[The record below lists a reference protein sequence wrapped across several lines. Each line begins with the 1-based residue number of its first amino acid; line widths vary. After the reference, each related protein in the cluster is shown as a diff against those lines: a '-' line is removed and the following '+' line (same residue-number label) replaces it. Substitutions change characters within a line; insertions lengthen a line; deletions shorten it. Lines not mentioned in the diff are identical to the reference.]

1 MSVYSDIRSLADS
14 NFQQE
19 SRLQGISFALALA
32 LSVKYINIVEDINIV
47 EGTDTVEETYKQ
59 YVMNPVSETIST
71 FNENVL
77 MDIRLCIDLTKKLFA
92 LLYNAKYKPVVVN
105 GNGTSLMSVLFSV
118 EDYASEEYMEFFKQN
133 KTGIINIFN
142 RLNQD

>member
-32 LSVKYINIVEDINIV
+32 LSVKYINIVE
-47 EGTDTVEETYKQ
+47 GTDTAEETYKQ

-77 MDIRLCIDLTKKLFA
+77 MDIRLCIDLTKKLFT

-118 EDYASEEYMEFFKQN
+118 EDYVSEEYMEFFKQN

>member
-32 LSVKYINIVEDINIV
+32 LSVKYINIVEGN
-47 EGTDTVEETYKQ
+47 DTAEETYNQ
-59 YVMNPVSETIST
+59 YVTGPVSETIST

-77 MDIRLCIDLTKKLFA
+77 MDIRMCMDLTKKLFT
-92 LLYNAKYKPVVVN
+92 LLYSAKYKPVVVN
-105 GNGTSLMSVLFSV
+105 GNGTSLLSVLFSV
-118 EDYASEEYMEFFKQN
+118 EDYLSEEYLEFFKSN

>member
-32 LSVKYINIVEDINIV
+32 LSVKYINIVEGN
-47 EGTDTVEETYKQ
+47 DTAEETYNQ
-59 YVMNPVSETIST
+59 YVTDPVSETIST

-77 MDIRLCIDLTKKLFA
+77 MDIRMCMDLTKKLFT

-105 GNGTSLMSVLFSV
+105 GNGTSLLSVLFSV
-118 EDYASEEYMEFFKQN
+118 EDYVSEEYMEFFKSN

>member
-32 LSVKYINIVEDINIV
+32 LSVKYINIVEGN
-47 EGTDTVEETYKQ
+47 DTAEETYNQ
-59 YVMNPVSETIST
+59 YVTGPVSETISI

-77 MDIRLCIDLTKKLFA
+77 MDIRMCMDLTKKLFTM
-92 LLYNAKYKPVVVN
+92 LYNAKYKPVVVN
-105 GNGTSLMSVLFSV
+105 GNGTSLLSVLFSV
-118 EDYASEEYMEFFKQN
+118 EDYVSEEYLEFFKSN

>member
-32 LSVKYINIVEDINIV
+32 LSVKYINIVEGN
-47 EGTDTVEETYKQ
+47 DTAEETYNQ
-59 YVMNPVSETIST
+59 YVTDPVSETIST

-77 MDIRLCIDLTKKLFA
+77 MDIRMCMDLTKKLFTM
-92 LLYNAKYKPVVVN
+92 LYNAKYKPVVVN
-105 GNGTSLMSVLFSV
+105 GNGTSLLSVLFSV
-118 EDYASEEYMEFFKQN
+118 EDYVSEEYLEFFKSN

>member
-32 LSVKYINIVEDINIV
+32 LSVKYINIVE
-47 EGTDTVEETYKQ
+47 GTDTAEETYKQ

-118 EDYASEEYMEFFKQN
+118 EDYVSEEYMEFFKQN

>member
-32 LSVKYINIVEDINIV
+32 LSVKYINIVEGN
-47 EGTDTVEETYKQ
+47 DTAEEIYNQ
-59 YVMNPVSETIST
+59 YVMKPVSETIST

-77 MDIRLCIDLTKKLFA
+77 MDIRMCMDLTKKLFTM
-92 LLYNAKYKPVVVN
+92 LYNAKYKPVVVN
-105 GNGTSLMSVLFSV
+105 GNGTSLLSVLFSV
-118 EDYASEEYMEFFKQN
+118 EDYVSEEYMEFFKSN

>member
-32 LSVKYINIVEDINIV
+32 LSVKYINIVE
-47 EGTDTVEETYKQ
+47 GTERAEETYKQ

-77 MDIRLCIDLTKKLFA
+77 MDIRMCMDLTKKLFTM
-92 LLYNAKYKPVVVN
+92 LYNAKYKPVVVN

-118 EDYASEEYMEFFKQN
+118 EDYVSEEYMEFFKQN

>member
-1 MSVYSDIRSLADS
+1 MSVYSDIRSLANS

-19 SRLQGISFALALA
+19 SYLQGVSFALALA
-32 LSVKYINIVEDINIV
+32 LSVKYINIVE
-47 EGTDTVEETYKQ
+47 GTDTAEETYKQ
-59 YVMNPVSETIST
+59 YVMNPVSETVST

-77 MDIRLCIDLTKKLFA
+77 IDIRLCIDLTKKLFM
-92 LLYNAKYKPVVVN
+92 LLYNAKYKSVVVN

-118 EDYASEEYMEFFKQN
+118 EDYVSEEYLEFFKQN
-133 KTGIINIFN
+133 KTGIINIYN

>member
-32 LSVKYINIVEDINIV
+32 LSVKYINIVE
-47 EGTDTVEETYKQ
+47 GSDTAEEIYNQ
-59 YVMNPVSETIST
+59 YVMKPVSETIST

-77 MDIRLCIDLTKKLFA
+77 MDIRMCMDLTKKLFTM
-92 LLYNAKYKPVVVN
+92 LYNAKYKPVVVN
-105 GNGTSLMSVLFSV
+105 SNGTSLLSVLFSV
-118 EDYASEEYMEFFKQN
+118 EDYVSEEYMEFFKSN

>member
-32 LSVKYINIVEDINIV
+32 LSVKYINIVEGN
-47 EGTDTVEETYKQ
+47 DTAEETYKQ
-59 YVMNPVSETIST
+59 YVLGPVSETVST

-77 MDIRLCIDLTKKLFA
+77 MDIRMCIDLTKKLFT
-92 LLYNAKYKPVVVN
+92 LLYNAKHKPVVVN
-105 GNGTSLMSVLFSV
+105 GSGNSLFSVLFNV
-118 EDYASEEYMEFFKQN
+118 EDYVSEEDMEFFKQN
-133 KTGIINIFN
+133 KTGIINIYN

>member
-1 MSVYSDIRSLADS
+1 MSVYSDIRSLANS

-19 SRLQGISFALALA
+19 SYLQGVSFALALA
-32 LSVKYINIVEDINIV
+32 LSVKYINIVE
-47 EGTDTVEETYKQ
+47 GTDTAEETYKQ
-59 YVMNPVSETIST
+59 YVMNPVSETVST

-77 MDIRLCIDLTKKLFA
+77 IDIRLCIDLTKKLFM

-118 EDYASEEYMEFFKQN
+118 EDYVSEEYLEFFKQN

-142 RLNQD
+142 RLNQY

>member
-32 LSVKYINIVEDINIV
+32 LSVKYINIVE
-47 EGTDTVEETYKQ
+47 GTDTAEKTYEQ

-77 MDIRLCIDLTKKLFA
+77 MDIRLCIDLTKKLFT

-118 EDYASEEYMEFFKQN
+118 EDYVSEEYMEFFKQN

>member
-32 LSVKYINIVEDINIV
+32 LSVKYINIVE
-47 EGTDTVEETYKQ
+47 GTDTAEETYKQ

-77 MDIRLCIDLTKKLFA
+77 MDIRLCIDLTKKLFT

-118 EDYASEEYMEFFKQN
+118 EDYVSEEYMEFFKQN
-133 KTGIINIFN
+133 KTGIINIYN

>member
-32 LSVKYINIVEDINIV
+32 LSVKYINIVEGN
-47 EGTDTVEETYKQ
+47 DTAEKTYEQ

-118 EDYASEEYMEFFKQN
+118 EDYVSEEYMEFFKQN
-133 KTGIINIFN
+133 KIGIINIFN

>member
-19 SRLQGISFALALA
+19 SRLQGISFALALS
-32 LSVKYINIVEDINIV
+32 LSVKYINIVE
-47 EGTDTVEETYKQ
+47 GTDTAEKTYEQ

-118 EDYASEEYMEFFKQN
+118 EDYVSEEYMEFFKQN
-133 KTGIINIFN
+133 KIGIINIFN

>member
-32 LSVKYINIVEDINIV
+32 LSVKYINIVE
-47 EGTDTVEETYKQ
+47 GTERAEETYEQ

-118 EDYASEEYMEFFKQN
+118 EDYVSEEYMEFFKQN

>member
-32 LSVKYINIVEDINIV
+32 LSVKYINIVE
-47 EGTDTVEETYKQ
+47 GTETAEETYKQ

-77 MDIRLCIDLTKKLFA
+77 MDIRLCIDLTKKLFT

-118 EDYASEEYMEFFKQN
+118 EDYVSEEYMEFFKQN

>member
-32 LSVKYINIVEDINIV
+32 LSVKYINIVE
-47 EGTDTVEETYKQ
+47 GTERAEETYKQ

-77 MDIRLCIDLTKKLFA
+77 MDIRLCIDLTKKLFT

-118 EDYASEEYMEFFKQN
+118 EDYVSEEYMEFFKQN

>member
-32 LSVKYINIVEDINIV
+32 LSVKYINIVEGN
-47 EGTDTVEETYKQ
+47 DTAEKTYEQ

-77 MDIRLCIDLTKKLFA
+77 MDIRLCIDLTKKLFT
-92 LLYNAKYKPVVVN
+92 LLYNAKYKPIVVN

-118 EDYASEEYMEFFKQN
+118 EDYVSEEYMEFFKQN

>member
-32 LSVKYINIVEDINIV
+32 LSVKYINIVEGN
-47 EGTDTVEETYKQ
+47 DTAEETYNQ
-59 YVMNPVSETIST
+59 YVTGPVSETIST

-77 MDIRLCIDLTKKLFA
+77 MDIRMCMDLTKKLFT

-105 GNGTSLMSVLFSV
+105 SNGTSLLSVLFSV
-118 EDYASEEYMEFFKQN
+118 EDYVSEEYLEFFKQN
-133 KTGIINIFN
+133 KIGIINIFN

>member
-32 LSVKYINIVEDINIV
+32 LSVKYINIVEGN
-47 EGTDTVEETYKQ
+47 DTSEETYNQ
-59 YVMNPVSETIST
+59 YVTGPVSETIST

-77 MDIRLCIDLTKKLFA
+77 MDIRMCMDLTKKLFTM
-92 LLYNAKYKPVVVN
+92 LYNAKYKPVVVN
-105 GNGTSLMSVLFSV
+105 GNGTSLLSVLFSV
-118 EDYASEEYMEFFKQN
+118 EDYVSEEYLEFFKSN

>member
-14 NFQQE
+14 SFQQE
-19 SRLQGISFALALA
+19 SHLQGISFALALA
-32 LSVKYINIVEDINIV
+32 LSVKCINTV
-47 EGTDTVEETYKQ
+47 EGNGIAEEAYNQ
-59 YVMNPVSETIST
+59 YVMGPVSETVST

-77 MDIRLCIDLTKKLFA
+77 MDIRMCMDLTKKLFVI
-92 LLYNAKYKPVVVN
+92 LYNAKYKPVVVN
-105 GNGTSLMSVLFSV
+105 ANGGSLLSVLFSV
-118 EDYASEEYMEFFKQN
+118 EEYLSEEYLEFFKSN

>member
-32 LSVKYINIVEDINIV
+32 LSVKYINIVE
-47 EGTDTVEETYKQ
+47 GSDTAEEIYNQ
-59 YVMNPVSETIST
+59 YVMKPVSETIST

-77 MDIRLCIDLTKKLFA
+77 MDIRMCMDLTKKLFTM
-92 LLYNAKYKPVVVN
+92 LYNAKYKPVVVN
-105 GNGTSLMSVLFSV
+105 GNGTSLLSVLFSV
-118 EDYASEEYMEFFKQN
+118 EDYVSEEYMEFFKSN

>member
-1 MSVYSDIRSLADS
+1 MSVYSDIRSLANS

-19 SRLQGISFALALA
+19 SYLQGVSFALALA
-32 LSVKYINIVEDINIV
+32 LSVKYINIVE
-47 EGTDTVEETYKQ
+47 GTDTAEETYKQ
-59 YVMNPVSETIST
+59 YVMNPVSETVST

-77 MDIRLCIDLTKKLFA
+77 IDIRLCIDLTKKLFM

-105 GNGTSLMSVLFSV
+105 GNGTSLFSVLFSV
-118 EDYASEEYMEFFKQN
+118 EDYVSEEYLEFFKQN

>member
-1 MSVYSDIRSLADS
+1 MSVYSDIRSLANS

-19 SRLQGISFALALA
+19 SYLQGVSFALALA
-32 LSVKYINIVEDINIV
+32 LSVKYINIVE
-47 EGTDTVEETYKQ
+47 GTDTAEETYKQ
-59 YVMNPVSETIST
+59 YVMNPVSETVST

-77 MDIRLCIDLTKKLFA
+77 IDIRLCIDLTKKLFT
-92 LLYNAKYKPVVVN
+92 LLYNAKYKPTVVN
-105 GNGTSLMSVLFSV
+105 GNGNSLFSVLFSV
-118 EDYASEEYMEFFKQN
+118 EDYVSEEYMEFFKQN

>member
-32 LSVKYINIVEDINIV
+32 LSVKYINIVE
-47 EGTDTVEETYKQ
+47 GTERAEETYKQ

-118 EDYASEEYMEFFKQN
+118 EDYVSEEYMEFFKQN

>member
-32 LSVKYINIVEDINIV
+32 LSVKYINIVE
-47 EGTDTVEETYKQ
+47 GTDTAEETYKQ

-118 EDYASEEYMEFFKQN
+118 EDYVSEEYMEFFKQN
-133 KTGIINIFN
+133 KIGIINIFN

>member
-32 LSVKYINIVEDINIV
+32 LSVKYINIVESN
-47 EGTDTVEETYKQ
+47 DTAEETYNQ
-59 YVMNPVSETIST
+59 YVTGPVSETISI

-77 MDIRLCIDLTKKLFA
+77 MDIRMCMDLTKKLFTM
-92 LLYNAKYKPVVVN
+92 LYNAKYKPVVVN
-105 GNGTSLMSVLFSV
+105 GNGTSLLSVLFSV
-118 EDYASEEYMEFFKQN
+118 EEYVSEEYLEFFKSN

>member
-32 LSVKYINIVEDINIV
+32 LSVKYINIVE
-47 EGTDTVEETYKQ
+47 GTETAEETYKQ

-77 MDIRLCIDLTKKLFA
+77 MDIRLCIDLTKKLFT

-105 GNGTSLMSVLFSV
+105 GIGTSLMSVLFSV
-118 EDYASEEYMEFFKQN
+118 EDYVSEEYMEFFKQN

>member
-1 MSVYSDIRSLADS
+1 MSVYSDIRSLANS

-19 SRLQGISFALALA
+19 SYLQGVSFALALA
-32 LSVKYINIVEDINIV
+32 LSVKYINIVE
-47 EGTDTVEETYKQ
+47 GTDTAEETYKQ
-59 YVMNPVSETIST
+59 YVMNPVSETVST

-77 MDIRLCIDLTKKLFA
+77 IDIRLCIDLTKKLFT

-105 GNGTSLMSVLFSV
+105 GNGTSLFSVLFSV
-118 EDYASEEYMEFFKQN
+118 EDYVSEEYLEFFKQN
-133 KTGIINIFN
+133 KTGIINIYN

>member
-32 LSVKYINIVEDINIV
+32 LSVKYINIVESS
-47 EGTDTVEETYKQ
+47 DTAEEIYNQ
-59 YVMNPVSETIST
+59 YVMKPISETIST

-77 MDIRLCIDLTKKLFA
+77 MDIRMCMDLTKKLFTM
-92 LLYNAKYKPVVVN
+92 LYNAKYKPVVVN
-105 GNGTSLMSVLFSV
+105 GNGTSLLSVLFSV
-118 EDYASEEYMEFFKQN
+118 EDYVSEEYMEFFKSN

>member
-32 LSVKYINIVEDINIV
+32 LSVKYINIVE
-47 EGTDTVEETYKQ
+47 GTDTAEKTYEQ

-118 EDYASEEYMEFFKQN
+118 EDYVSEEYMEFFKQN

>member
-32 LSVKYINIVEDINIV
+32 LSVKYINIVE
-47 EGTDTVEETYKQ
+47 GTETAEETYKQ

-77 MDIRLCIDLTKKLFA
+77 MDIRLCIDLTKKLFT

-118 EDYASEEYMEFFKQN
+118 EDYVSEEYMEFFKQN
-133 KTGIINIFN
+133 KIGIINIFN

>member
-32 LSVKYINIVEDINIV
+32 LSVKYINIVEGN
-47 EGTDTVEETYKQ
+47 DTAEETYNQ

-77 MDIRLCIDLTKKLFA
+77 IDIRLCIDLTKKLFV

-118 EDYASEEYMEFFKQN
+118 EDYVSEEYMEFFKQN

>member
-32 LSVKYINIVEDINIV
+32 LSVKYINIVE
-47 EGTDTVEETYKQ
+47 GTDTAEETYKQ

-118 EDYASEEYMEFFKQN
+118 EDYVSEEYMEFFKQN

-142 RLNQD
+142 RLN

>member
-32 LSVKYINIVEDINIV
+32 LSVKYINIVE
-47 EGTDTVEETYKQ
+47 GTDTAEETYKQ
-59 YVMNPVSETIST
+59 YVMNPVSETVST

-118 EDYASEEYMEFFKQN
+118 EDYVSEEYMEFFKQN

>member
-32 LSVKYINIVEDINIV
+32 LSVKYINIVEGN
-47 EGTDTVEETYKQ
+47 DTAEETYNQ
-59 YVMNPVSETIST
+59 YVMKPVSETIST

-77 MDIRLCIDLTKKLFA
+77 MDIRMCMDLTKKLFTM
-92 LLYNAKYKPVVVN
+92 LYDAKYKPVVVN
-105 GNGTSLMSVLFSV
+105 DKGSTLLGVLFSV
-118 EDYASEEYMEFFKQN
+118 EDYLSEEQFEFFKSN

>member
-32 LSVKYINIVEDINIV
+32 LSVKYINIVEGN
-47 EGTDTVEETYKQ
+47 DTAEETYNQ
-59 YVMNPVSETIST
+59 YVTDPVSETIST

-77 MDIRLCIDLTKKLFA
+77 MDIRMCMDLTKKLFTM
-92 LLYNAKYKPVVVN
+92 LYNAKYKPVVVN
-105 GNGTSLMSVLFSV
+105 GNGTSLLSVLFSV
-118 EDYASEEYMEFFKQN
+118 EDYVSEEYMEFFKSN